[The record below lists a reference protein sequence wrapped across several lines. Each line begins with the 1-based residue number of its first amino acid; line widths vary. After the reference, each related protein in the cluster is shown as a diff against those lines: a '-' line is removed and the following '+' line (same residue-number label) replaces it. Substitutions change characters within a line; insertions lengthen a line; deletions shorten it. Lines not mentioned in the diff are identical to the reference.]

1 MPRKKK
7 KSKKPA
13 RLLVSI
19 IVIIALFI
27 LFFSFGPGKMF
38 FMSVTNPDNFSSTFM
53 EDIGVIFQTL
63 GLLALMCGF
72 PVIAVIIILG
82 ICTAGKAVS
91 HAVIPDDDEEEED
104 DSDKDTTA

>member
-19 IVIIALFI
+19 LVTIVLFI

-38 FMSVTNPDNFSSTFM
+38 FMSVTNPNNFSPTFM
-53 EDIGVIFQTL
+53 DDIAVIFQT
-63 GLLALMCGF
+63 GGILLLICGF
-72 PVIAVIIILG
+72 PVIAVIVILG
-82 ICTAGKAVS
+82 ICKAGSAVS
-91 HAVIPDDDEEEED
+91 HAVIPDDEEEEN
-104 DSDKDTTA
+104 DSDEDTSA